1 MSNHNFD
8 ALLDPSREGS
18 AVMLPEPPP
27 TEPTNH
33 HAPERE
39 GHEGAAR
46 DAAQPSLPPRGRADL
61 PKTTSPDEIFSE
73 HQTFADL
80 GLRNSV
86 LKGVEACGFKHP
98 TRTQSGFIPPIL
110 AGKDVLGQA
119 KTGTGKTAAFGL
131 PLFNMATRG
140 LPFQSL
146 ILAPTRELAIQ
157 ISQDLKDLGQH
168 TPIQVAPIYGG
179 QAIRTQQSKLQRE
192 PEIIVG
198 TPGRVMDLIERGMLH
213 LNNVKFAVLD
223 EVDRMLDIG
232 FREDIKKILGMCP
245 KERQTIFVS
254 ATIHPDIERLARS
267 YMKDPEKVL
276 VAAGSLT
283 VSLVEQHYLAVNPW
297 DKKRLLKHLL
307 THEEPALTLVF
318 CRLKRMC
325 DELARYLSEKGIDAH
340 AIHADLPQ
348 GKRNAVMQK
357 LRDGNL
363 SVLFASDLASRGID
377 VEGISHVINY
387 DLPEDPEVYVHRI
400 GRTARAGRRGIAW
413 SLVTPE
419 QGELLTKIENL
430 INLEIPKMDYPDFEP
445 SPPPSGFDDSRA
457 RRDAR
462 AKRQA
467 EIDASGKPVLSA
479 RLASGGPAL
488 PPAQKVDAS
497 KFPGGVVP
505 TKLPPNLM
513 MGRVKGRGR

>member
-1 MSNHNFD
+1 M
-8 ALLDPSREGS
+8 
-18 AVMLPEPPP
+18 MLPEPKGHGGRDQFLDASGVGDGASVQDGANPP
-27 TEPTNH
+27 AVPR
-33 HAPERE
+33 RE
-39 GHEGAAR
+39 
-46 DAAQPSLPPRGRADL
+46 RADL
-61 PKTTSPDEIFSE
+61 PKSSSPDEIFSE
-73 HQTFADL
+73 GQVFADL
-80 GLRNSV
+80 GLRGSV
-86 LKGVEACGFKHP
+86 LKGIEAAGFKHP
-98 TRTQSGFIPPIL
+98 TRTQSGFIPPIM
-110 AGKDVLGQA
+110 AGRDVLGQA

-131 PLFNMATRG
+131 PLFHMATRG

-146 ILAPTRELAIQ
+146 ILAPTRELAMQ
-157 ISQDLKDLGQH
+157 ISQDLKELGQF

-179 QAIRTQQSKLQRE
+179 QAIHTQASKLQRQ

-198 TPGRVMDLIERGMLH
+198 TPGRVMDLIDRGMLH

-232 FREDIKKILGMCP
+232 FREDIRKILGMCP

-254 ATIHPDIERLARS
+254 ATIHPDIERLARQ
-267 YMKDPEKVL
+267 YMKDPEKVM

-283 VSLVEQHYLAVNPW
+283 VSLVEQHYLAVQPW
-297 DKKRLLKHLL
+297 DKKRLMRHLL

-325 DELARYLSEKGIDAH
+325 DELARYLSDKGIDAH

-357 LRDGNL
+357 LREGSL

-377 VEGISHVINY
+377 VEGITHVINY

-430 INLEIPKMDYPDFEP
+430 INLEIPKMDYPDFEA
-445 SPPPSGFDDSRA
+445 SPPPSGADDSRA

-462 AKRQA
+462 AKRQQ

-479 RLASGGPAL
+479 RLASPGPAL
-488 PPAQKVDAS
+488 PQTQKVDAN
-497 KFPGGVVP
+497 KFPGGIVP
-505 TKLPPNLM
+505 TKMPPNLM
-513 MGRVKGRGR
+513 MGKVRGRGR